1 MPQTPAN
8 SASVQTLKLFRVA
21 SIATGIFL
29 LTITALYVIRLT
41 TAQELWALGPN
52 GFLTLESFTTTADG
66 FKEGLPSS
74 GIDLTSI
81 SLIVHG
87 WLYVFYLYTCF
98 RVWTETRWTFVR
110 FLVMAAGG
118 VVPFLSFFTERHFGR
133 LAKGES
139 N

>member
-1 MPQTPAN
+1 MPAAQYRPA
-8 SASVQTLKLFRVA
+8 SASTLRLFRVA

-52 GFLTLESFTTTADG
+52 GLLTLESFTTSADG
-66 FKEGLPSS
+66 FKEGLPEV
-74 GIDLTSI
+74 GLDLTSI

-98 RVWTETRWTFVR
+98 RVWSETRWAFTR

-118 VVPFLSFFTERHFGR
+118 VVPFLSFFTERHYGR
-133 LAKGES
+133 LAKGDS

>member
-1 MPQTPAN
+1 MSQTTQPA
-8 SASVQTLKLFRVA
+8 SATALKLFQVA

-29 LTITALYVIRLT
+29 LTITTLYVIRLVT
-41 TAQELWALGPN
+41 NQELWALGPN
-52 GFLTLESFTTTADG
+52 GFLTLESFTMTADG
-66 FKEGLPSS
+66 FRDGLPQS
-74 GIDLTSI
+74 GLDLTSI

-98 RVWTETRWTFVR
+98 RIWSETRWNFIR
-110 FLVMAAGG
+110 FIVMAAGG

-139 N
+139 H

>member
-1 MPQTPAN
+1 MSQTSQPA
-8 SASVQTLKLFRVA
+8 SATGLKLFRVA

-29 LTITALYVIRLT
+29 LTITALYVIRLVT
-41 TAQELWALGPN
+41 NQELWALGPN
-52 GFLTLESFTTTADG
+52 GFLTLETFTMTADG
-66 FKEGLPSS
+66 FRDGLPQS
-74 GIDLTSI
+74 GLDLTSI

-98 RVWTETRWTFVR
+98 RIWSETRWNFIR
-110 FLVMAAGG
+110 FIVMAAGG

-139 N
+139 H

>member
-1 MPQTPAN
+1 MPAAQYCPA
-8 SASVQTLKLFRVA
+8 SASTLRLFRVA

-52 GFLTLESFTTTADG
+52 GLLTLESFTTTADG
-66 FKEGLPSS
+66 FKEGLPEV
-74 GIDLTSI
+74 GLDLTSI

-98 RVWTETRWTFVR
+98 RVWSETRWAFTR

-118 VVPFLSFFTERHFGR
+118 VVPFLSFFTERHYGR
-133 LAKGES
+133 LAKGDS